1 MDKEELLARL
11 KQKFFDESYEDEIV
25 PVAQQIVEAGIDVL
39 EAIHA
44 ASEAIRQVGDAYEAG
59 DLYLPDLM
67 IAGEKMKRCMDVFR
81 PHLKA
86 GESGAKGGKVVLGT
100 VSGDIHDIGKNL
112 VGTMLTVGG
121 YELIDLGVDVPP
133 LEFVSAVRDKGAQVV
148 ALSALMTASL
158 PYQQEVIDLLREVGL
173 REKVFVIVGGGPVT
187 AEFARRIGAD
197 GWAENAAGAL
207 KLVDRILSG
216 GEKPAQTF
224 LAIG

>member
-1 MDKEELLARL
+1 MGKEELLARL

-25 PVAQQIVEAGIDVL
+25 PVAQEIVAQGIDVL
-39 EAIHA
+39 EAIQA

-59 DLYLPDLM
+59 ELFLPDLM
-67 IAGEKMKRCMDVFR
+67 IAGEKMKRCMDIFR

-86 GESGAKGGKVVLGT
+86 GAGEAKSGKVVLGT

-133 LEFVSAVRDKGAQVV
+133 LEFVITARDKGADVL

-158 PYQQEVIDLLREVGL
+158 PYQQEVIQLLHEMGL

-187 AEFARRIGAD
+187 AEFAKRIGAD

-207 KLVDRILSG
+207 KLVDRILAG
-216 GEKPAQTF
+216 GGKPAQTF
-224 LAIG
+224 IAIG

>member
-1 MDKEELLARL
+1 MVKEELLSRL
-11 KQKFFDESYEDEIV
+11 KQKFLDDSYEDEIV
-25 PVAQQIVEAGIDVL
+25 PVAQQIVAEGIDVL
-39 EAIHA
+39 EAIQA

-59 DLYLPDLM
+59 ELFLPDLM
-67 IAGEKMKRCMDVFR
+67 IAGGKMKRCMDVFR

-86 GESGAKGGKVVLGT
+86 NTGQTKSGKVVLGT

-133 LEFVSAVRDKGAQVV
+133 LEFVTTARDRDADVL

-158 PYQQEVIDLLREVGL
+158 PYQQEVIQLLKEMGL
-173 REKVFVIVGGGPVT
+173 REKMFVIVGGGPVT

-197 GWAENAAGAL
+197 GWAESAAGAL
-207 KLVDRILSG
+207 KLVDRILSEG
-216 GEKPAQTF
+216 KGPAQTF
-224 LAIG
+224 IAIG

>member
-1 MDKEELLARL
+1 MGKEELLARL

-25 PVAQQIVEAGIDVL
+25 PVAQEIVAQGIDVL
-39 EAIHA
+39 EAIQA

-59 DLYLPDLM
+59 ELFLPDLM
-67 IAGEKMKRCMDVFR
+67 IAGEKMKRCMEVFR
-81 PHLKA
+81 PHIKASA
-86 GESGAKGGKVVLGT
+86 GEAKGGKVVLGT

-121 YELIDLGVDVPP
+121 YELIDLGVNVPP
-133 LEFVSAVRDKGAQVV
+133 LEFVTTARDKGADVL

-158 PYQQEVIDLLREVGL
+158 PYQQEVIQLLSEMGL

-187 AEFARRIGAD
+187 EEFAQRIGAD

-216 GEKPAQTF
+216 GGKPAQTF
-224 LAIG
+224 VAIG

>member
-1 MDKEELLARL
+1 MGKEELLARL

-25 PVAQQIVEAGIDVL
+25 PVAQEIVAQGIDVL
-39 EAIHA
+39 EAIQA

-59 DLYLPDLM
+59 ELFLPDLM
-67 IAGEKMKRCMDVFR
+67 IAGEKMKRCMEVFR

-86 GESGAKGGKVVLGT
+86 SASGTKSGKVVLGT

-121 YELIDLGVDVPP
+121 YELIDLGVNVPP
-133 LEFVSAVRDKGAQVV
+133 LEFVTTARDKGADVV

-158 PYQQEVIDLLREVGL
+158 PYQQEVIQLLNEMGL

-187 AEFARRIGAD
+187 AEFAQRIGAD

-216 GEKPAQTF
+216 GGKPAQTF
-224 LAIG
+224 VAIG

>member
-1 MDKEELLARL
+1 MGKEELLARL

-25 PVAQQIVEAGIDVL
+25 PVAQEIVAQGIDVL
-39 EAIHA
+39 EAIQA

-59 DLYLPDLM
+59 ELFLPDLM
-67 IAGEKMKRCMDVFR
+67 IAGEKMKRCMEVFR

-86 GESGAKGGKVVLGT
+86 SASGPKSGKVVLGT

-121 YELIDLGVDVPP
+121 YELIDLGVNVPP
-133 LEFVSAVRDKGAQVV
+133 LEFVTTARDKGADVV

-158 PYQQEVIDLLREVGL
+158 PYQQEVIQLLHEMGL

-187 AEFARRIGAD
+187 AEFAQRIGAD

-216 GEKPAQTF
+216 GGKPAQAF
-224 LAIG
+224 VAIG